1 MGRELV
7 DEACASGGDPAALV
21 KQRGLETLQDAG
33 ALRAAVDAAIAA
45 HPAEANRYRG
55 GQRQLLGFFIGLVM
69 REFSGR
75 MDAVEV
81 RTAVQSALEDVV
93 SIGGLEETS

>member
-1 MGRELV
+1 M
-7 DEACASGGDPAALV
+7 

-33 ALRAAVDAAIAA
+33 ALRTAVDAAIAA
-45 HPAEANRYRG
+45 HPAEVIRYRD
-55 GQRQLLGFFIGLVM
+55 GQRQLLGFFIGLIM
-69 REFSGR
+69 REFAGR

-93 SIGGLEETS
+93 SIGGSEKTN